1 MAFWKQ
7 LVLALLLGLAGIV
20 GWGALDPAARPRLIA
35 AGVPEALLPAWA
47 FLAPTDSAAAAT
59 PKAEGSHRTG
69 NEAGGGRSVDA
80 AGGGPGGAR
89 AALVVTAPVVMTETA
104 DRVSAIGTAEAAR
117 TVVIFPRAVGM
128 VTEITFTS
136 GERVEAGATLVRLD
150 DDSEKIA
157 VEQARVALQDADAR
171 ATRNDRLAE
180 TRAISAAERD
190 TARFE
195 LSKAR
200 LALQEAE
207 LNLSRRT
214 IAAPFAGV
222 VGLTSVEVGDM
233 VSSSTEIVTLDDRSD
248 IKVEFRV
255 PEAFAARLAIDQPIE
270 VATPSQPGA
279 RFAGKVTAV
288 GSRIESDSRT
298 LVAQATVRNRDDVLR
313 PGMSFAV
320 TVRFPGIRKTAVPA
334 PSVQWDRDGAYVWAV
349 DDGKAKR
356 VGVAIVERN
365 KDTVLVGGDLAAGDP
380 VVVEGI
386 QSVRAGAPVRM
397 AGEPRQLADGSEGA
411 EP

>member
-7 LVLALLLGLAGIV
+7 LALALILGLAGII
-20 GWGALDPAARPRLIA
+20 GWGALDPAARPRLMA
-35 AGVPEALLPAWA
+35 AGVPEVLLPQWA
-47 FLAPTDSAAAAT
+47 FLAPADSAAAAT
-59 PKAEGSHRTG
+59 PKAEGARRGETG
-69 NEAGGGRSVDA
+69 GNRGTGGGA
-80 AGGGPGGAR
+80 GGAR
-89 AALVVTAPVVMTETA
+89 VALVVTAPVVMSETA

-117 TVVIFPRAVGM
+117 TVAVFPRATGM
-128 VTEITFTS
+128 VTEIGFTP
-136 GERVEAGATLVRLD
+136 GAKVEAGAALVRLD

-157 VEQARVALQDADAR
+157 LEQAKAALQDADAR
-171 ATRNDRLAE
+171 ASRNERLAE
-180 TRAISAAERD
+180 TRAISAAELD

-207 LNLSRRT
+207 LNLSRRV
-214 IAAPFAGV
+214 IAAPFAGI

-233 VSSSTEIVTLDDRSD
+233 VSTSTEIVTLDDRSA

-255 PEAFAARLAIDQPIE
+255 PEAFAARVAIGQPIE

-279 RFAGKVTAV
+279 LFEGKVTAV
-288 GSRIESDSRT
+288 GSRIEADSRT
-298 LVAQATVRNRDDVLR
+298 LVTQATVDNPDDRLR

-320 TVRFPGIRKTAVPA
+320 TLRFPGVEKTAVPA
-334 PSVQWDRDGAYVWAV
+334 PSVQWDRDGSYVWTI

-356 VGVAIVERN
+356 SGVAIIERN
-365 KDTVLVGGDLAAGDP
+365 ADTVLVSGDLKPGDP

-386 QSVRAGAPVRM
+386 QSVRADAPVRT
-397 AGEPRQLADGSEGA
+397 AGDPEKLANRVEGTK
-411 EP
+411 P

>member
-7 LVLALLLGLAGIV
+7 LVLALLLGLAGII
-20 GWGALDPAARPRLIA
+20 GWGAFDPAARPRLTE
-35 AGVPEALLPAWA
+35 AGVPGALLPEWL
-47 FLAPTDSAAAAT
+47 FLAAADNAAAAT
-59 PKAEGSHRTG
+59 PRPE
-69 NEAGGGRSVDA
+69 GGRNGA
-80 AGGGPGGAR
+80 AGGGGGR
-89 AALVVTAPVVMTETA
+89 TALVVTAPVVLTETA

-117 TVVIFPRAVGM
+117 TVVVFPRATGM
-128 VTEITFTS
+128 VTEVAFTS

-157 VEQARVALQDADAR
+157 LEQAKVALQDADAK
-171 ATRNDRLAE
+171 ATRNERLAE

-214 IAAPFAGV
+214 ITAPFAGI

-233 VSSSTEIVTLDDRSD
+233 VSTSTEIATVDDRSD

-255 PEAFAARLAIDQPIE
+255 PEAFAARVAIGQPIE

-279 RFAGKVTAV
+279 TFKGKVTAV
-288 GSRIESDSRT
+288 GSRIEADSRT
-298 LVAQATVRNRDDVLR
+298 LVAQATVDNPDDVLR

-320 TVRFPGIRKTAVPA
+320 TLRFPGQQKPAVPA
-334 PSVQWDRDGAYVWAV
+334 TSVQWDRDGSYVWSI

-356 VGVAIVERN
+356 TGIAIIERN
-365 KDTVLVGGDLAAGDP
+365 ADTVLVSGDLKPGDP
-380 VVVEGI
+380 VVIEGI

-397 AGEPRQLADGSEGA
+397 AGEPEQLADKA
-411 EP
+411 RDTKP

>member
-7 LVLALLLGLAGIV
+7 LVIALLLGLAGII
-20 GWGALDPAARPRLIA
+20 GWGALDPAARPRLMA
-35 AGVPEALLPAWA
+35 VGVPGALLPEWV
-47 FLAPTDSAAAAT
+47 FLASADSAVAAT
-59 PKAEGSHRTG
+59 PGPEGARRNGTG
-69 NEAGGGRSVDA
+69 A
-80 AGGGPGGAR
+80 AGSR
-89 AALVVTAPVVMTETA
+89 VALVVTAPVVMTETA

-117 TVVIFPRAVGM
+117 TVAVFPRATGM
-128 VTEITFTS
+128 VTEVAFTS

-157 VEQARVALQDADAR
+157 LEQAKVALQDADAK
-171 ATRNDRLAE
+171 ATRNERLAE

-214 IAAPFAGV
+214 IAAPFAGI

-233 VSSSTEIVTLDDRSD
+233 VSTSTEIATVDDRSD

-255 PEAFAARLAIDQPIE
+255 PEAFAARVAVGQPIE

-279 RFAGKVTAV
+279 SFQGKVTAV
-288 GSRIESDSRT
+288 GSRIEADSRT
-298 LVAQATVRNRDDVLR
+298 LVTQATVDNPDDVLR

-320 TVRFPGIRKTAVPA
+320 TLRFPGHQKTAVPA
-334 PSVQWDRDGAYVWAV
+334 PSVQWDRDGAYVWSI
-349 DDGKAKR
+349 DGGKAKR
-356 VGVAIVERN
+356 TGIAIIERN
-365 KDTVLVGGDLAAGDP
+365 ADTVLVSGDLRPGDP
-380 VVVEGI
+380 VVIEGI
-386 QSVRAGAPVRM
+386 QSVRPGAPVRI
-397 AGEPRQLADGSEGA
+397 ADEPEQLAGKVRELR
-411 EP
+411 P